1 MKRMTKSWGD
11 NLRKG
16 GTQCAGRICGPVRL
30 YSQLAV
36 AGTGDMTEFV
46 NHGTLLCHN
55 QQQQKA

>member
-1 MKRMTKSWGD
+1 MKRMTKSRGD

-16 GTQCAGRICGPVRL
+16 GTLCTGRIGGPVRL
-30 YSQLAV
+30 HSQLAV

-46 NHGTLLCHN
+46 NHSTLLRHY

>member
-1 MKRMTKSWGD
+1 MKRMTKSRGD

-16 GTQCAGRICGPVRL
+16 GTQCAGRICGPIRL

-36 AGTGDMTEFV
+36 AGTRDMTEFM
-46 NHGTLLCHN
+46 NHSTLLRHH

>member
-1 MKRMTKSWGD
+1 MKRMTKGRGD

-16 GTQCAGRICGPVRL
+16 GTQRAGRICGPVRL

-36 AGTGDMTEFV
+36 TGTGEMTEFV
-46 NHGTLLCHN
+46 NHSTLLRHH